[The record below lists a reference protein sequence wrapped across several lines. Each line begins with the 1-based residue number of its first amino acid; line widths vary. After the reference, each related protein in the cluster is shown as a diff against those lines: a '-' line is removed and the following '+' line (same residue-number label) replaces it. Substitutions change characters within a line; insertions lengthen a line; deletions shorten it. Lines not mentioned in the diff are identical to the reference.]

1 VTDQRTASPPPAPP
15 TPRDALLRRCI
26 EALART
32 GFSDLSL
39 REIAQAVGTS
49 HRMLIYHF
57 GSRDGLLTAVVNA
70 VEAEQRA
77 ALAALSTSSADLTDI
92 SRAFWE
98 RISDP
103 SLAPAERLF
112 FEVYAHALRGRPW
125 TDTFRSTVI
134 AAWEQVISELF
145 TSHGFAPDDA
155 RVRARLTLAV
165 ARGLVLD
172 LLITGE
178 RDVID
183 AARELFAPIMTPPRT
198 EAEASVTRLR
208 ADQPYHQ

>member
-1 VTDQRTASPPPAPP
+1 VTDPLTASSAPAPEA
-15 TPRDALLRRCI
+15 PRDALLRRCMD
-26 EALART
+26 ALART

-57 GSRDGLLTAVVNA
+57 GSRDGLLAAVVNA
-70 VEAEQRA
+70 IEAEQRA
-77 ALAALSTSSADLTDI
+77 ALAELSASKADLIDI
-92 SRAFWE
+92 SRAFWQ

-134 AAWEQVISELF
+134 AAWERVLSELF

-155 RVRARLTLAV
+155 RSRARLALAV
-165 ARGLVLD
+165 ARGLLLD

-178 RDVID
+178 RDVLDD
-183 AARELFAPIMTPPRT
+183 AGELLAPIMMPPRPS
-198 EAEASVTRLR
+198 AAASVTGSR
-208 ADQPYHQ
+208 AVQPG

>member
-1 VTDQRTASPPPAPP
+1 MTDPLTPSQPLP
-15 TPRDALLRRCI
+15 TPEAPRDALLRRCI
-26 EALART
+26 DALART

-57 GSRDGLLTAVVNA
+57 GSRDGLLAAVVNA
-70 VEAEQRA
+70 IEAEQRA
-77 ALAALSTSSADLTDI
+77 ALAELSASNADLLDI
-92 SRAFWE
+92 SQAFWQ

-125 TDTFRSTVI
+125 TGTFRSTVI
-134 AAWEQVISELF
+134 SAWERVLCELF

-155 RVRARLTLAV
+155 RSRARLTLAV
-165 ARGLVLD
+165 ARGLLLD

-178 RDVID
+178 RDVLD
-183 AARELFAPIMTPPRT
+183 GARELFVPIMTPPG
-198 EAEASVTRLR
+198 AAASVTGSGAAPPL
-208 ADQPYHQ
+208 